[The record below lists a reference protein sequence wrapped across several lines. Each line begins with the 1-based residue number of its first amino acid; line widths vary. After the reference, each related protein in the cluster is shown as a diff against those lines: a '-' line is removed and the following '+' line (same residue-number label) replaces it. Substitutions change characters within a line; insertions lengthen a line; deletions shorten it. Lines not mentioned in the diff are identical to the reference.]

1 MRATSATRPAR
12 FSDTIRRVRLEKLS
26 AKKNC
31 PALRSQPSGR
41 CQPCAGGF
49 SKLAPSSTRDD
60 EASSALRLES
70 GCVRSSNG
78 QTAGCFG
85 SSSCDARRLRILP
98 QANGASVTK
107 TRPRAPKSDCLEA
120 IAHSVQGFY
129 HFEIVVHDLE
139 FLTQPLDVAV
149 DGALV

>member
-1 MRATSATRPAR
+1 M
-12 FSDTIRRVRLEKLS
+12 RRVRLEKLS

-41 CQPCAGGF
+41 CQPCADGF

-85 SSSCDARRLRILP
+85 SSLALPPPLPILP
-98 QANGASVTK
+98 QPHPAFPPPTPP
-107 TRPRAPKSDCLEA
+107 TPP
-120 IAHSVQGFY
+120 Q
-129 HFEIVVHDLE
+129 
-139 FLTQPLDVAV
+139 LTP
-149 DGALV
+149 